1 MSILI
6 IQKSFFFSC
15 IVFHYYRKWGYIK
28 QNESSTLF
36 LYKIIC
42 KQHQGTKN
50 KASNT
55 LESGIILFEV
65 TKAPSCRSSVFIVNI
80 FWISCY
86 LLGQFILNNLTGW
99 ISLEVNLFQPSV
111 YIYIETSHLL
121 CRIKQMTGFYMK
133 RNTGLKWS
141 M

>member
-15 IVFHYYRKWGYIK
+15 IVFHYYRKWGYTK

-121 CRIKQMTGFYMK
+121 CRTKQMTGFYMK